1 MSGRHSALLLHGYS
15 GNGSSI
21 LPLASEIFGSEWTIE
36 APDAPY
42 ALTSESSR
50 GWWRRVGEPAEMLD
64 DEQLL
69 EAEFSIQMLAEQV
82 NGAQH
87 TVVGG
92 FSQGAATA
100 LAVVSRVAE
109 HRPIDLLF
117 MSGRSPWRREDLE
130 ESLIGVAP
138 ARALVS
144 HGRDDQRIPLTEAE
158 MVIDVLLARGW
169 SVSTS
174 MSDYGH
180 RVTGPQ
186 RQSIKGWIA
195 EVV

>member
-21 LPLASEIFGSEWTIE
+21 LPLASEIFGTEWTVE

-42 ALTSESSR
+42 ALASESSR

-69 EAEFSIQMLAEQV
+69 EAEFSIQMLSEQV
-82 NGAQH
+82 NKAQYV
-87 TVVGG
+87 VVGG

-130 ESLIGVAP
+130 EGLADVTP
-138 ARALVS
+138 ARALIS
-144 HGRDDQRIPLTEAE
+144 HGRDDERIPFNEAE
-158 MVIDVLLARGW
+158 MVIDVLLSRVW

-174 MSDYGH
+174 ISDHGH
-180 RVTGPQ
+180 RITGPQ
-186 RQSIKGWIA
+186 RQSIKEWIA
-195 EVV
+195 EIV

>member
-50 GWWRRVGEPAEMLD
+50 GWWRRVGDPAEMLD

>member
-21 LPLASEIFGSEWTIE
+21 LPLASEIFGAEWTIE

-130 ESLIGVAP
+130 ESLIGVSP
-138 ARALVS
+138 ARAFVS

-174 MSDYGH
+174 MSDHGH

-186 RQSIKGWIA
+186 RRSIKGWIA